1 MFHPSQQALKKIMLK
16 DLLSVYPQLQGIRGE
31 VAWGGYMGYARHK
44 MPQLGQ
50 LKPGAT
56 YIYEKADGI
65 TYAREFGAPHN
76 DRFEIGRDYQR
87 FLKDVER
94 WLGVKIEY
102 AINSK
107 FPD

>member
-1 MFHPSQQALKKIMLK
+1 
-16 DLLSVYPQLQGIRGE
+16 
-31 VAWGGYMGYARHK
+31 MGN
-44 MPQLGQ
+44 

-87 FLKDVER
+87 FLQDELRLWEEIVREGR
-94 WLGVKIEY
+94 TNRALQDALDRVKIVY
-102 AINSK
+102 HLSK
-107 FPD
+107 DHGKK